1 MNMNIPVWY
10 SKRLQMK
17 IEPKNSGADAPE
29 FFLWINRL
37 SSLLPS

>member
-17 IEPKNSGADAPE
+17 IEPKNSGADVLRS
-29 FFLWINRL
+29 FFFGSII
-37 SSLLPS
+37 